1 MSLYIQSLFIIVL
14 EILCCKLFFETFGE
28 KRHKEKKVRNAA
40 IIIVLIGFSFWAGN
54 FLWESL
60 LLKEALIILVMS
72 SLMWAIFRMSFV
84 KALILSFL
92 YQALLLAVDYPT
104 FLIALTLFN
113 STTEVE
119 ENYLLGG
126 SLTVVLGRV
135 VVFFCVILIKQ
146 KIGSKK
152 AGLLSDTEWLKIIFF
167 PIFSICTIIAMIYA
181 MGGVEDPKA
190 EQICFVIAIGLV
202 GMNIIEFYLIND
214 ILESERRLREN
225 ELFKIQ
231 VKEQTR
237 LYHSISE
244 SLEKQRRRT
253 HEFKNQIFCIDSLIT
268 TKNYAELEDYV
279 GKLSGA
285 LSKELD
291 SIQTNNVII
300 DAILNTKYQE
310 AVGKRIL
317 FVIKISDLSALKI
330 SDEDIVVILSNL
342 LNNAI
347 EACEKC
353 DKRVVKLKFVKEDGN
368 IVLSVKNTYQ
378 GSIAYEDG
386 EIVTTKEEREEH
398 GIGIKNIVDTIHK
411 YDGTYTIRTKEQ
423 EFYFSILIPE

>member
-1 MSLYIQSLFIIVL
+1 MSLYIQSLFIVTL

-28 KRHKEKKVRNAA
+28 KRYKERKVRNAA
-40 IIIVLIGFSFWAGN
+40 IIIILIGFAFWVSN

-72 SLMWAIFRMSFV
+72 LLMWAMFQMNYL
-84 KALILSFL
+84 KALILASL
-92 YQALLLAVDYPT
+92 YQALLLAVDYLT
-104 FLIALTLFN
+104 FLIAVTLFN
-113 STTEVE
+113 SME
-119 ENYLLGG
+119 EIEESYLLGG
-126 SLTVVLGRV
+126 SLTVVLGKA
-135 VVFFCVILIKQ
+135 VVFFCVILIRQ
-146 KIGSKK
+146 KIGNKK
-152 AGLLSDTEWLKIIFF
+152 AWLLGDTEWLKIIFF

-181 MGGVEDPKA
+181 MGGMENPKA
-190 EQICFVIAIGLV
+190 EQICFVIAIGLA
-202 GMNIIEFYLIND
+202 GMNIVEFYLING
-214 ILESERRLREN
+214 ILESQRQIREN
-225 ELFKIQ
+225 ELFKMQ

-244 SLEKQRRRT
+244 SLERQRRRT
-253 HEFKNQIFCIDSLIT
+253 HEFKNQILCIDSLVT
-268 TKNYAELEDYV
+268 TKNYAELEAYV
-279 GKLSGA
+279 RKLSGA

-310 AVGKRIL
+310 AIGKKIL
-317 FVIKISDLSALKI
+317 FVIKINDLSALKI

-353 DKRVVKLKFVKEDGN
+353 ERRVVKLKFVKEDKN
-368 IVLSVKNTYQ
+368 ILLSVKNTYQ

-386 EIVTTKEEREEH
+386 EIATTKSEREEH
-398 GIGIKNIVDTIHK
+398 GIGIKNIVDTIQK
-411 YDGTYTIRTKEQ
+411 YNGIYTIRTEGK